1 MNNLNFS
8 WPLVHLKKN
17 EQGSICMVYILGV
30 CEFQLK
36 SSSDKQNLIHGKLNE
51 FKISL
56 VFLHYVV

>member
-8 WPLVHLKKN
+8 WSLVHFLKN
-17 EQGSICMVYILGV
+17 ESGSICIVCILGI

-36 SSSDKQNLIHGKLNE
+36 SSSDKRNLIHGKLNE

-56 VFLHYVV
+56 VFLSYVV